1 MYQPQINPI
10 TEQQYYAGSW
20 KDIAELCKTLNISIG
35 SGKAQKISVDVV
47 HMYMQQAQDLIN
59 GSLHQYYYLPIQP
72 YHQVM
77 PNGKTKAIFP
87 GRLRVA
93 AQQLAA
99 GLMLQSQFQ
108 DLDQNQ
114 NSAVEKYIQW
124 GKRQLHACCLF
135 NQRLPGQHYKSGWG
149 KTAPPTMIPGIPP
162 QQLF

>member
-47 HMYMQQAQDLIN
+47 HMYMQQAQDLAN
-59 GSLHQYYYLPIQP
+59 GYLHEYYYLPIQP
-72 YHQVM
+72 MNQVM
-77 PNGKTKAIFP
+77 PNGKIKAVFP

-93 AQQLAA
+93 TQQLAA
-99 GLMLQSQFQ
+99 GLMLQAQFQ

-114 NSAVEKYIQW
+114 NAASEKYIQYAR
-124 GKRQLHACCLF
+124 KQLHSMSLY
-135 NQRLPGQHYKSGWG
+135 NQRLNQSMYKSGWG
-149 KTAPPTMIPGIPP
+149 KTAIPTMQPGIPP
-162 QQLF
+162 QPLW

>member
-47 HMYMQQAQDLIN
+47 HMYMQQAQDLAN
-59 GSLHQYYYLPIQP
+59 GYLNQYYYIPIQP
-72 YHQVM
+72 MNQVM
-77 PNGKTKAIFP
+77 PNGKTKQVFP

-93 AQQLAA
+93 TQQLAA

-114 NSAVEKYIQW
+114 NTAAQKYIQYS
-124 GKRQLHACCLF
+124 KRQLHALCLF
-135 NQRLPGQHYKSGWG
+135 NQRLNQSSYKSGWG
-149 KTAPPTMIPGIPP
+149 KTAIPTMQPGIPP
-162 QQLF
+162 QPLW